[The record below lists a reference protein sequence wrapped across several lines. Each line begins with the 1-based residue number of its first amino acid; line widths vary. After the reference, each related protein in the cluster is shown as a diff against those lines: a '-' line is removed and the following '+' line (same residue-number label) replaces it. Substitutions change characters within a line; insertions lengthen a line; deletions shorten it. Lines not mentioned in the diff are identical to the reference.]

1 MRREV
6 GRAISWRG
14 ISVTAFVVCAFLS
27 GYAWTPADADLWG
40 HLRFG
45 LDLWETGQVV
55 RDDPYSYLTRGSP
68 WINHEWLAEGIFAAT
83 YAVGGPPGLI
93 ALKAVLG
100 LAVLAL
106 AFRHLCRR
114 GVDVLGA
121 GLLVS
126 ALALPMRPGL
136 LTVRPHIFTYLAFLL
151 LLLWIE
157 RAERG
162 PSRWRWGLVPLFAV
176 WANLHGG
183 ILAGL
188 AFVLAWATLWLAV

>member
-1 MRREV
+1 MDAMRREV

-136 LTVRPHIFTYLAFLL
+136 LTVRPHLFTYLAFLL
-151 LLLWIE
+151 LWIE
-157 RAERG
+157 RAESSFRRRA
-162 PSRWRWGLVPLFAV
+162 SRAP
-176 WANLHGG
+176 
-183 ILAGL
+183 GL
-188 AFVLAWATLWLAV
+188 ASDRWHEGMTPPPPVASG